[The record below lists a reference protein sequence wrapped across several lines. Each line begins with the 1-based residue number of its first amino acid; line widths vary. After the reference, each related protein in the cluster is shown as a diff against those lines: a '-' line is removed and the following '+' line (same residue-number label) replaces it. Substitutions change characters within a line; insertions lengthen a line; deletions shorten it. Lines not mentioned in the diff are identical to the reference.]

1 MTTAAQDFINAEMK
15 RRTDLVESEEFRNK
29 CVEVAK
35 KLGITPKEWN
45 ENKAA
50 ILLFMANE
58 YCKIENTLI
67 N

>member
-1 MTTAAQDFINAEMK
+1 MKTTAQEFINAEMK
-15 RRTDLVESEEFRNK
+15 RRTDLVESVEFRTK

-45 ENKAA
+45 ENKVA
-50 ILLFMANE
+50 ILMLMANE
-58 YCKIENTLI
+58 FCKIENTL

>member
-15 RRTDLVESEEFRNK
+15 RRTDLVESEEFRTK